1 MKIANTTKSPFGG
14 FRWHHFTVLFSLFT
28 ISAFLSAQTLTHVI
42 GKPEGFASLN
52 GGVTGGEGGPI
63 VTVTNEAEL
72 KAAVDGANTATI
84 VLVKGAIKVSG
95 EISARGNKTIVGLGT
110 DARIYGGG
118 FGWNTKS
125 NVIVQ
130 NITFED
136 ASDDLLKINNK
147 CKNFWI
153 DHCTFSDG
161 ASTNAGSHDGMLDV
175 TRGSEFVT
183 ISYCRFFNHDKNILI
198 GHSDSESGD
207 VIMKVTLHHNWFDGT
222 VQRNPRVRYAT
233 VHCYNNYHVGNRIYG
248 VASACNANVLVENSY
263 FKDTQIPLQVG
274 VPGFSPA
281 GFLVQRGSY
290 FDNCGTP
297 QLNEKDMTGLFP
309 YEYTLD
315 DVKYVP
321 CIAQTYVGA
330 AKPHKTAENFNC
342 EATKPGGGNG
352 GGGGGSEDPVVP
364 GDDGCVWVKN
374 NLFGTDADAG
384 GWFWLND
391 ETSSARYLPS
401 MISLLPS
408 VSSAGVT
415 STLQTTKVGAGTDG
429 TTGSAGAITGCI
441 DLGKSATKGDFTGG
455 AAIFQLGSCG
465 EFKIKTSR
473 TGDNAFNVSTAT
485 SANGP
490 FTQQYAYSGA
500 KGIAE
505 INLTQYVQSE
515 NPVWVK
521 ITNGATGS
529 LNIHGISIKSY
540 EKDCANALAATGENN
555 AMLTLKGNLLA
566 FKANQN
572 TPAEIRIVSVE
583 GRTLDIPFRGWIEG
597 GVENR
602 LQLNISHL
610 KKGVY
615 IIAFSTGKEIT
626 TIKIIK

>member
-1 MKIANTTKSPFGG
+1 MAKA
-14 FRWHHFTVLFSLFT
+14 
-28 ISAFLSAQTLTHVI
+28 
-42 GKPEGFASLN
+42 
-52 GGVTGGEGGPI
+52 GPI

-72 KAAVDGANTATI
+72 KAAVDGANTAVI
-84 VLVKGAIKVSG
+84 VLVKGAIKVGG

-233 VHCYNNYHVGNRIYG
+233 VHCFNNYHVGNRIYG

-281 GFLVQRGSY
+281 GYLVQRGCY

-315 DVKYVP
+315 DVVYVP
-321 CIAQTYVGA
+321 CIAETYVGA

-342 EATKPGGGNG
+342 EATTPGGGDDDQEPPPDG
-352 GGGGGSEDPVVP
+352 
-364 GDDGCVWVKN
+364 DGCVWIKN
-374 NLFGTDADAG
+374 SLFGSDADTND
-384 GWFWLND
+384 WFWFND
-391 ETSSARYLPS
+391 ETTSGKYLPS
-401 MISLLPS
+401 MITLFPS
-408 VSSAGVT
+408 VSSTGVT
-415 STLQTTKVGAGTDG
+415 STLETAKVGAGTDG
-429 TTGSAGAITGCI
+429 VIGTAGAITGCI
-441 DLGKSATKGDFTGG
+441 DLGKSATKGNFTGG
-455 AAIFQLGSCG
+455 AAVFQLPGCG

-473 TGDNAFNVSTAT
+473 TGDNVFNVSTAT
-485 SANGP
+485 AADGT
-490 FTQQYAYSGA
+490 FTQQYAYSGG
-500 KGIAE
+500 KGISD

-529 LNIHGISIKSY
+529 LNIHGVSIKSY
-540 EKDCANALAATGENN
+540 EKECTNAVTAITESNK
-555 AMLTLKGNLLA
+555 MLSFNGNVLT
-566 FKANQN
+566 FKSKQT
-572 TPAEIRIVSVE
+572 TPAEIRIMGID
-583 GRTLDIPFRGWIEG
+583 GRTLDIPFRGWIESE
-597 GVENR
+597 VENKIG
-602 LQLNISHL
+602 LNLSHL
-610 KKGVY
+610 NKGIY
-615 IIAFSTGKEIT
+615 IVKMT
-626 TIKIIK
+626 TNEGNVSLKIQK